1 MGRIVILGNEPE
13 AYWAK
18 KMGAEC
24 QFRKVAD
31 LYAYDISAISSYL
44 IDNISDDTE
53 SIIIDSDSIM
63 STELCLA
70 LALCTRLLIPVLRKA
85 SLCGITIVSSLGVD
99 SLLGYG
105 PYSMILGT
113 AGFNVSSVEDLLYT
127 IKSNRAISYSE
138 YVYEVI
144 GRIKVLPDSGRH
156 SIANEWG
163 AGILYSL
170 VRGHKKGDKN
180 GRVTLYA
187 AYSYAAALQVSEIE
201 SIVLDKSETLA
212 PNDRIVFDGKCKYL
226 LIDDEARK
234 GWDAA
239 LEAMLPNAQIRD
251 VYDKEIPDYESL
263 PERLRKDIEEGKY
276 DLIFLDLRL
285 LGVKEDGINNPAEL
299 SGMRV
304 LNGIKKINKGIQV
317 IMLTATNKSWNVK
330 ALLDAGANGYY
341 MKESPEYRFSN
352 SFSRE
357 NAYAL
362 RETIKQCCD
371 NGFLQDIYFE
381 KERIKGRLP
390 EDIGLEEVRK
400 QLDIS
405 FSLIYKATNDD
416 DIAFAYIALE
426 QVFELCT
433 SAFIFY
439 DRSET
444 AYFIDKSK
452 CRDCRENRKNK
463 YLGKQSAQYLKVAAI
478 YSQLF
483 DCVSCENKTSYKDF
497 WGFIDLRNKYI
508 HPGKKHKDTY
518 PDFSRK
524 LPISKDDY
532 EELFY
537 SVITF
542 LEAIR

>member
-31 LYAYDISAISSYL
+31 LYAYDISAISNYL
-44 IDNISDDTE
+44 TDNISEDTE
-53 SIIIDSDSIM
+53 SIIIDSDSIT

-70 LALCTRLLIPVLRKA
+70 LALCIRLMIPVLKKA

-105 PYSMILGT
+105 SYSMLLGT

-127 IKSNRAISYSE
+127 IKSNRSISYSE

-144 GRIKVLPDSGRH
+144 GRIKVIPDTGRH

-170 VRGHKKGDKN
+170 VRVRKKEHKT
-180 GRVTLYA
+180 GRMTLYA

-201 SIVLDKSETLA
+201 SIVLGKSETQA

-263 PERLRKDIEEGKY
+263 PERLREDIEGGKY
-276 DLIFLDLRL
+276 DIIFLDLRL

-304 LNGIKKINKGIQV
+304 LNGIKRINKGIQV

-341 MKESPEYRFSN
+341 MKESPEYRFSK

-357 NAYAL
+357 NAFAL

-371 NGFLQDIYFE
+371 NSFLQDIYVN
-381 KERIKGRLP
+381 KETIKENSKLS
-390 EDIGLEEVRK
+390 EEICK

-405 FSLIYKATNDD
+405 FNLICKATNDD

-426 QVFELCT
+426 QIFEIC
-433 SAFIFY
+433 SKSFISY
-439 DRSET
+439 SEYGNKR
-444 AYFIDKSK
+444 AYFKKDK
-452 CRDCRENRKNK
+452 RDCLDYTKKKEPLTKD
-463 YLGKQSAQYLKVAAI
+463 SPTSLKVMAI
-478 YSQLF
+478 YCQLF
-483 DCVSCENKTSYKDF
+483 KGTLISVDHLKKL
-497 WGFIDLRNKYI
+497 IHLRNCYMHMNNKNERTSSV
-508 HPGKKHKDTY
+508 P
-518 PDFSRK
+518 SRK
-524 LPISKDDY
+524 P
-532 EELFY
+532 
-537 SVITF
+537 VITKANYRDLFDTMFNF
-542 LEAIR
+542 LNVIE

>member
-1 MGRIVILGNEPE
+1 M
-13 AYWAK
+13 
-18 KMGAEC
+18 
-24 QFRKVAD
+24 
-31 LYAYDISAISSYL
+31 
-44 IDNISDDTE
+44 
-53 SIIIDSDSIM
+53 
-63 STELCLA
+63 
-70 LALCTRLLIPVLRKA
+70 
-85 SLCGITIVSSLGVD
+85 
-99 SLLGYG
+99 
-105 PYSMILGT
+105 
-113 AGFNVSSVEDLLYT
+113 
-127 IKSNRAISYSE
+127 
-138 YVYEVI
+138 
-144 GRIKVLPDSGRH
+144 
-156 SIANEWG
+156 
-163 AGILYSL
+163 
-170 VRGHKKGDKN
+170 
-180 GRVTLYA
+180 TLYA

-452 CRDCRENRKNK
+452 CRDCRENRKNE

>member
-13 AYWAK
+13 AYWTK

-31 LYAYDISAISSYL
+31 LYAYDISAISNYL
-44 IDNISDDTE
+44 TDNISEDTE
-53 SIIIDSDSIM
+53 SIIIDSDGIT

-70 LALCTRLLIPVLRKA
+70 LALCIRLMIPVLKKA
-85 SLCGITIVSSLGVD
+85 SLCGITIVSSLGVE

-105 PYSMILGT
+105 SYSMLLGT

-127 IKSNRAISYSE
+127 IKSNRPISYSE

-144 GRIKVLPDSGRH
+144 GRIKVIPDSGRH

-180 GRVTLYA
+180 GRETLYA
-187 AYSYAAALQVSEIE
+187 MYSYAASLQVSEVE
-201 SIVLDKSETLA
+201 SIVLCKLESQG

-239 LEAMLPNAQIRD
+239 IEAMLPNAQIRD
-251 VYDKEIPDYESL
+251 VYDKEISDYEFL
-263 PERLRKDIEEGKY
+263 PERLREDIEGGKY
-276 DLIFLDLRL
+276 DIIFLDLRL

-304 LNGIKKINKGIQV
+304 LNGIKRINKGIQV

-341 MKESPEYRFSN
+341 MKESPEYRFSK

-357 NAYAL
+357 NAFAL
-362 RETIKQCCD
+362 RETIKQCYD
-371 NGFLQDIYFE
+371 NNFLQDIYVN
-381 KERIKGRLP
+381 KETIKKNTQLS
-390 EDIGLEEVRK
+390 EDICK

-405 FSLIYKATNDD
+405 FNLICKATNDD

-426 QVFELCT
+426 QIFEIC
-433 SAFIFY
+433 SKSFISCSEYGNERAFF
-439 DRSET
+439 
-444 AYFIDKSK
+444 K
-452 CRDCRENRKNK
+452 KNK
-463 YLGKQSAQYLKVAAI
+463 SECLDCTQRKKVPLTNGSPQYLKVMAI
-478 YSQLF
+478 YCQLF
-483 DCVSCENKTSYKDF
+483 KGTLISVDHLKEL
-497 WGFIDLRNKYI
+497 IRLRNSYM
-508 HPGKKHKDTY
+508 HMNERTSSVP
-518 PDFSRK
+518 SRK
-524 LPISKDDY
+524 QIITKDNYRD
-532 EELFY
+532 LFDTMFDFLN
-537 SVITF
+537 VI
-542 LEAIR
+542 E